1 MCTPTLAC
9 VAPGPRV
16 TKQTPGL
23 PVSFPYASA
32 MFAAA
37 ASWRQ
42 EIEPDVGVVERVE
55 HGQVALPGHAERVLD
70 AVQLELVDEDLA
82 AGAAQVSGSSR

>member
-16 TKQTPGL
+16 TRQTPGR

-37 ASWRQ
+37 ASWRH
-42 EIEPDVGVVERVE
+42 EIKPDVRVVERVE
-55 HGQVALPGHAERVLD
+55 HGQVALARHAERVLD

-82 AGAAQVSGSSR
+82 AGAAHARGCSK